1 MRGDGA
7 RSCNAM
13 MPSVRSTFA
22 LLALAFLSGCPKAKD
37 GAADAAADAAAGADA
52 ATAAKAADAGAT
64 APGAVVVDGVGEI
77 PPWVAAHRKGTSC
90 KMAPAAKDRLKKLGK
105 GEDDALTNNTADP
118 TAMAKEIAGDCDS
131 AQRALVEALNNGG
144 YAHYGKKKYKEAA
157 RWWRAALVVRP
168 SAILPRYNLACG
180 LALDGAKKQS
190 LREINEIARAADDGE
205 ASASNLLEK
214 AKSDADLATIR
225 DDPDFKEALK
235 ASSGG
240 LVGPRKEPE
249 TATEGA
255 KLLPDSYRKGSNPAG
270 EVTYK
275 PALLQFWTWRPAGGP
290 ELLVATV
297 VHDPASIGK
306 PKGDANGDYG
316 AIAVLQRDAGKLK
329 LLFTKKTGESPP
341 SVAAGKEGSVL
352 YSFVEMCGDLR
363 GKLVWK
369 DGKVAAMESQCGD
382 EPGAPMKPVASVT
395 K

>member
-1 MRGDGA
+1 MI
-7 RSCNAM
+7 RS
-13 MPSVRSTFA
+13 SRSAVAT
-22 LLALAFLSGCPKAKD
+22 LALVLLTGCPKTKGD
-37 GAADAAADAAAGADA
+37 GADAAADAPAGAVADAAAAAATGADA
-52 ATAAKAADAGAT
+52 S

-77 PPWVAAHRKGTSC
+77 PPWVAAHGKGKSC
-90 KMAPAAKDRLKKLGK
+90 KMTPAAKDRLKKLGK
-105 GEDDALTNNTADP
+105 GDDDPLTNNTADP
-118 TAMAKEIAGDCDS
+118 AAIEKDVAGDCDS

-144 YAHYGKKKYKEAA
+144 YSHYSKKKYKEAA

-205 ASASNLLEK
+205 ATASNFLEK
-214 AKSDADLATIR
+214 AKSDSDLAGIR
-225 DDPDFKEALK
+225 DDADFKQALK

-249 TATEGA
+249 TSAEGV
-255 KLLPDSYRKGSNPAG
+255 KLLPDSYRKASIAG
-270 EVTYK
+270 AGDITFK
-275 PALLQFWTWRPAGGP
+275 PALMQVWTWRPTGAP

-297 VHDPASIGK
+297 VDDPATLGK
-306 PKGDANGDYG
+306 PKGDSNADYG
-316 AIAVLQRDAGKLK
+316 AIAVFQRDAGKLK

-341 SVAAGKEGSVL
+341 SVAAGKDGSVL

-363 GKLVWK
+363 GKLAWK
-369 DGKVAAMESQCGD
+369 DGKVAASETQCGD
-382 EPGAPMKPVASVT
+382 DPGAPMKPAVAVT